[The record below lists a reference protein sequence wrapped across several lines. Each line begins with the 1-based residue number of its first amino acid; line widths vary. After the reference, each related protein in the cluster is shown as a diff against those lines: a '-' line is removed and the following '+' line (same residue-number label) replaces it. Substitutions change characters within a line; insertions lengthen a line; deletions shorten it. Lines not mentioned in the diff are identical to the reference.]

1 MKFLFVTCSYSPSS
15 PSFQALSDL
24 HYKFAI
30 LIKIKRANKRH
41 GGFFIVMVMMG
52 EGGGRR
58 ETETQILEFLKS
70 KMIDKKELR
79 FDCE

>member
-24 HYKFAI
+24 HYKYVI
-30 LIKIKRANKRH
+30 IITIKRANKRH
-41 GGFFIVMVMMG
+41 GGFLVMVVMG
-52 EGGGRR
+52 EGGGGRR